1 MFSHHISIISA
12 LRRGS
17 GIALLGLGLGTAA
30 PAFAGTVTNL
40 NDSGSGSLRQVIA
53 DAASGDTIDFSVT
66 GTITLTSGELVID
79 KDLTIQGPG
88 ADQLTISGNNASR
101 VFFINPGAPGAT
113 SGPPAT
119 SLTVTFSNLTIA
131 DGKAKGGNG
140 GVSRD

>member
-1 MFSHHISIISA
+1 MLSHHVSIIAA
-12 LRRGS
+12 LRRLGRV
-17 GIALLGLGLGTAA
+17 GLLSVGLSVAAA
-30 PAFAGTVTNL
+30 PALAATLTVTTT
-40 NDSGSGSLRQVIA
+40 NDSGPGSLRQAIA
-53 DAASGDTIDFSVT
+53 DAVSGDTIDFAVT

-119 SLTVTFSNLTIA
+119 ALAVHFA
-131 DGKAKGGNG
+131 AGQ
-140 GVSRD
+140 VP